1 MSRQRR
7 FLDRIDPESQFHRL
21 FDGLAEV
28 CLFAKDR
35 DGRLM
40 VANPTLLRRFGFQ
53 HERQLLGKTDFD
65 VLPAGLAA
73 KYQGDDQRVM
83 RTRKPLLGIVELF
96 LDPQGVPT
104 WHVTNKYP
112 MFSRDG
118 AVVGVMGTI
127 ERRDAGRQ
135 PGLSH
140 RAILR
145 AVEEIREH
153 CTKPLSIRALAARC
167 GLSVRQFERRFRE
180 ELRMTPR
187 ELLMRM
193 RMNRACDLLRE
204 TRDRISGVATDCG
217 FWDQAA
223 FTRQFRKH
231 VGLTPADYRRR
242 YG

>member
-1 MSRQRR
+1 MRQRR
-7 FLDRIDPESQFHRL
+7 RFLERLDPESLFHRL
-21 FDGLAEV
+21 FDGLSEV

-35 DGRLM
+35 QGRLM
-40 VANPTLLRRFGFQ
+40 VANPTLLRRFGLR
-53 HERQLLGKTDFD
+53 HERQLLGKTDAD
-65 VLPAGLAA
+65 VLPPGLAA
-73 KYQGDDQRVM
+73 KYRVDDQRVM
-83 RTRKPLLGIVELF
+83 RARKPLLGIVELF
-96 LDPQGVPT
+96 LDPHGIPT

-118 AVVGVMGTI
+118 VVVGVMGTI
-127 ERRDAGRQ
+127 ERRDAGSQ

-145 AVEEIREH
+145 AVEEIREQ
-153 CTKPLSIRALAARC
+153 CAKPLSIRALAGRC

-193 RMNRACDLLRE
+193 RMSRACDLLRE
-204 TRDRISGVATDCG
+204 TRDRISDVATGCG

-223 FTRQFRKH
+223 FTRQFKKH